1 MKKQTLEEVWMA
13 NQRSTLRQIMDTDQP
28 PLQTNYFSLNVE
40 NTGTYTKVI
49 STINIPLLSQTND
62 TRPFQQGG
70 CPSYYIPS
78 PFNYEVALCLR
89 TRLA

>member
-1 MKKQTLEEVWMA
+1 MA
-13 NQRSTLRQIMDTDQP
+13 SQRSTLRQIMDTDQP
-28 PLQTNYFSLNVE
+28 PPFQTNYFSLNVE

-78 PFNYEVALCLR
+78 SFNYEIALRLR
-89 TRLA
+89 SMIA